1 MRLNELCCYI
11 GVTLGL
17 GLSSWI
23 VLARN
28 TAPPPV
34 ILISVDT
41 LRADRLGCYEDRRR
55 VTPHIDAIAQ
65 QGTLFSQV
73 SSQVPLTLPSHVSL
87 FTSTYPFFNGV
98 QDNGQRLGPDA
109 VTLST
114 VLKSQGYRTAAF
126 VASYVLDRRFGLN
139 QGFDLYDSPFD
150 LHRRS
155 GSDAAD
161 AKRSGDQVVDSAVR
175 WIEANS
181 KGPFFVF
188 LHLYDLHKPY
198 DLPVSWQQRTGSTEG
213 YEAQLSYE
221 DEVLGRFWSFLATRG
236 FLQKSLV
243 VFTSDHGEGLGDH
256 GESTHG
262 YFVYQSTL
270 RVPLIIRWPAGTGTF
285 LSRVDEP
292 ASLLDVAP
300 TILQFLRITPPL
312 GFQGRSLFAEACR
325 KGMAGQAEIYSESL
339 FARNHF
345 GCSAISSLRQGALK
359 YIEAPKPELYDLATD
374 PEEAHNIYAREKSLA
389 LSLRERLNTLKS
401 HFREHRSMP
410 GALNTEGE
418 AALRSLGYLSSSS
431 SVSNTAELR
440 ADPKDRIVE
449 AETFHLAVALA
460 SSGKLEE
467 SNRLLERLQAKL
479 PEVMAIPMTLG
490 LNQQKLGKHAEA
502 MDNFRAALKGDP
514 ANAEAYSSLAASSL
528 ALRRE
533 DEAIRELQAALAID
547 PSHSRAY
554 RLLGAVWMQRKNY
567 AQAWEC
573 FSHMLAIAPEDYEAH
588 YQLAILA
595 TFKGRWKEGEQHLLA
610 ALKTDPDSPEAYN
623 ALGSIYFRQGNLNEA
638 RDTFIKALR
647 LKPNFAWAH
656 YNLGLVFRQQQENEE
671 AIRHFRQALAAD
683 PQFQLASQALKVLE
697 DGRE

>member
-1 MRLNELCCYI
+1 
-11 GVTLGL
+11 
-17 GLSSWI
+17 
-23 VLARN
+23 
-28 TAPPPV
+28 
-34 ILISVDT
+34 
-41 LRADRLGCYEDRRR
+41 
-55 VTPHIDAIAQ
+55 
-65 QGTLFSQV
+65 
-73 SSQVPLTLPSHVSL
+73 
-87 FTSTYPFFNGV
+87 
-98 QDNGQRLGPDA
+98 
-109 VTLST
+109 
-114 VLKSQGYRTAAF
+114 
-126 VASYVLDRRFGLN
+126 
-139 QGFDLYDSPFD
+139 
-150 LHRRS
+150 
-155 GSDAAD
+155 
-161 AKRSGDQVVDSAVR
+161 
-175 WIEANS
+175 
-181 KGPFFVF
+181 
-188 LHLYDLHKPY
+188 
-198 DLPVSWQQRTGSTEG
+198 LPVSRRQRSGSTEG

-270 RVPLIIRWPAGTGTF
+270 RVPLIIRWPAGSGTF

-300 TILQFLRITPPL
+300 TILQFIRIVPPS
-312 GFQGRSLFAEACR
+312 GFQGRSLLAEASR
-325 KGMAGQAEIYSESL
+325 KGMAGQAEIYGESL

-374 PEEAHNIYAREKSLA
+374 PEEAHNIYAREKSLG

-410 GALNTEGE
+410 RALNTEGE
-418 AALRSLGYLSSSS
+418 AALRSLGYLSGSSPM
-431 SVSNTAELR
+431 SNTPESG

-467 SNRLLERLQAKL
+467 SNRLLERLRAKF

-656 YNLGLVFRQQQENEE
+656 YNLGLVLRQQNHNEE
-671 AIRHFRQALAAD
+671 AARQFRQALAAD
-683 PQFQLASQALKVLE
+683 PQFQLARQALDVL
-697 DGRE
+697 DHPQR